1 MLGPALSGRTIGAE
15 PLDAAARRTIAAL
28 VGPSRTIADVRL
40 PRLSPRA
47 YQRIAVFA
55 LLALC
60 FIIVTGA
67 AVRLTG
73 SGLGCSD
80 WPTCEQDQF
89 VAPLE
94 YHAMVEFVNRTI
106 TGLVSIAV
114 ALAVLGALVRVP
126 KRRDLVWWSSGL
138 VAGVVGQIVLGGLTV
153 IFELRPPFVIGHF
166 LLSMVLVWN
175 AVVLLDRAGHDGS
188 KGLPL
193 VPVRTRVLGR
203 VLVVASAVTV
213 SAGTVVTGTGP
224 HGGDEEV
231 PRLSFDIGE
240 VVRLHSISAW
250 VFLALAVWTL
260 VELRRSGTPVQVDR
274 RAKVLVGAI
283 VVQGGIGYLQYFTGV
298 PPWLV
303 LLHVAGSVAVWIA
316 ALRFDLGLVAHPVE
330 VPARHTGGDAP
341 TAAHRPATLS

>member
-1 MLGPALSGRTIGAE
+1 M
-15 PLDAAARRTIAAL
+15 
-28 VGPSRTIADVRL
+28 RL

-47 YQRIAVFA
+47 YQRITLLA

-67 AVRLTG
+67 GVRLTG

-80 WPTCEQDQF
+80 WPTCEENQL

-106 TGLVSIAV
+106 TGLVSVAV
-114 ALAVLGALVRVP
+114 ILAVLGSLARVP
-126 KRRDLVWWSSGL
+126 RRRDLTWWSLGL

-153 IFELRPPFVIGHF
+153 LFELKPPFVIAHF

-175 AVVLLDRAGHDGS
+175 AVVLHERAGHDGS
-188 KGLPL
+188 PGLPL
-193 VPVRTRVLGR
+193 VPARVRLLGR
-203 VLVVASAVTV
+203 LLVVAAAVV
-213 SAGTVVTGTGP
+213 VFVGTIVTGTGP

-231 PRLSFDIGE
+231 ERLPYDIGE
-240 VVRLHSISAW
+240 VVRIHSVSAW
-250 VFLALAVWTL
+250 IFLALAVWTL

-274 RAKVLVGAI
+274 RAKVLAAAI

-298 PPWLV
+298 PPWIV
-303 LLHVAGSVAVWIA
+303 LLHVAGSVVVWIA
-316 ALRFDLGLVAHPVE
+316 ALRFALGLVAHPVE
-330 VPARHTGGDAP
+330 APARQTV
-341 TAAHRPATLS
+341 S